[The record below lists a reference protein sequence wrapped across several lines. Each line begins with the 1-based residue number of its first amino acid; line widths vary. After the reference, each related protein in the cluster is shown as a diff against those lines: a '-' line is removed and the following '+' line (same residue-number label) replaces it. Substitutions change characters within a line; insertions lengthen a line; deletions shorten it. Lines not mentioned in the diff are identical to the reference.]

1 MPGKFELKKA
11 KNGQFMFN
19 LKSGN
24 GEIILS
30 SELYT
35 AKTSA
40 LRGIESVQK
49 NAPDKQ
55 RFDRRKNRSGK
66 DYFVLK
72 AGNGKVIGKSEFYS
86 GSSAMENGIKSVKSN
101 GPKAKLVDLT

>member
-11 KNGQFMFN
+11 KNGQYMFN

-35 AKTSA
+35 AKPSA
-40 LRGIESVQK
+40 LRGIASVQK
-49 NAPDKQ
+49 NATDTQ
-55 RFDRRKNRSGK
+55 RFDRRRSRGGRE
-66 DYFVLK
+66 YFVLK
-72 AGNGKVIGKSEFYS
+72 AGNGKIIGKSETYS
-86 GSSAMENGIKSVKSN
+86 GGSAVENGIKSVKKN

>member
-11 KNGQFMFN
+11 KNGQYMFN

-40 LRGIESVQK
+40 VRGIESVQK
-49 NAPDKQ
+49 NASDLG
-55 RFDRRKNRSGK
+55 RFDRRKNRGGK
-66 DYFVLK
+66 EYFVLK

-86 GSSAMENGIKSVKSN
+86 GTSARDNGIKSVKTN
-101 GPKAKLVDLT
+101 GPKAKIVDLT